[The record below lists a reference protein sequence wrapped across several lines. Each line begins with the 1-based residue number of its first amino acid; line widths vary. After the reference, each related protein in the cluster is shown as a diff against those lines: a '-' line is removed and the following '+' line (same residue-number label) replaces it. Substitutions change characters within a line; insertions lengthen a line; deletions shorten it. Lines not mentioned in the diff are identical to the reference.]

1 MQIKPRFAFLF
12 IGDFLSLKII
22 LTWRYAWP
30 KFLSFAGFN
39 GLDFYIRW
47 IQLVV
52 VFLVTFFVA
61 FAVILFVH
69 RNVFAFEDY
78 LNRALRLALV
88 SLDSTVLL
96 FTFAGFNLLLIPV
109 VAFFVVLSF

>member
-1 MQIKPRFAFLF
+1 M
-12 IGDFLSLKII
+12 SLKII

-39 GLDFYIRW
+39 GLDFYFRW

-88 SLDSTVLL
+88 SPDSTVLI

>member
-39 GLDFYIRW
+39 GLDFHIRW

-52 VFLVTFFVA
+52 VFLVTFFCS
-61 FAVILFVH
+61 FCC
-69 RNVFAFEDY
+69 Y
-78 LNRALRLALV
+78 LVCPSECLC
-88 SLDSTVLL
+88 
-96 FTFAGFNLLLIPV
+96 I
-109 VAFFVVLSF
+109 

>member
-1 MQIKPRFAFLF
+1 M
-12 IGDFLSLKII
+12 
-22 LTWRYAWP
+22 LTWRYAPP
-30 KFLSFAGFN
+30 KFPSFAEFN
-39 GLDFYIRW
+39 GLDFHIRW

-61 FAVILFVH
+61 FAVIFFVP

-88 SLDSTVLL
+88 SLDSTVLI
-96 FTFAGFNLLLIPV
+96 FAFAGFNLVLIHFLQFYV
-109 VAFFVVLSF
+109 SKFGWTQRS